1 MKSFNLSSTLGAS
14 LSLSAETSMKDA
26 KTLVTVSNRNGEKS
40 VLITSRGMRVV
51 DSADY
56 VLAPKERT
64 VAKRRPIKHALQV
77 STKVTGWVLVSFML
91 TFGLA
96 SVTGL
101 IDSRVVLTGSMQPAI
116 NPGDIVVST
125 SPDHVSPKVGDVV
138 IYSGKKFDGTEV
150 ASFAHRI
157 IAGDAVNGF
166 TVKGDNNPDPDVQKP
181 RMADIE
187 GVVLFTAPMV
197 GKLLTPQM
205 LIVLLLIAFGIW
217 LLVDAFRE
225 EE

>member
-1 MKSFNLSSTLGAS
+1 
-14 LSLSAETSMKDA
+14 
-26 KTLVTVSNRNGEKS
+26 
-40 VLITSRGMRVV
+40 
-51 DSADY
+51 
-56 VLAPKERT
+56 
-64 VAKRRPIKHALQV
+64 
-77 STKVTGWVLVSFML
+77 ML

-125 SPDHVSPKVGDVV
+125 SPNLISPKIGDVV
-138 IYSGKKFDGTEV
+138 IYTGKKFDGTEV
-150 ASFAHRI
+150 TSFAHRI

-181 RMADIE
+181 KMADIE